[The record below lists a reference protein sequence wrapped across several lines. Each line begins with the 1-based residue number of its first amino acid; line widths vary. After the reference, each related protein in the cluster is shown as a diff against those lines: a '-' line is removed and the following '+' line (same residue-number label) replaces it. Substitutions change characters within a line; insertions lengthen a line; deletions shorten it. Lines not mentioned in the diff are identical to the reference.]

1 MIRAACIAL
10 TLAAAPMAMAA
21 DTPPSQGLL
30 RDIERDLRFWNVG
43 TVDYQSLTRSQAT
56 ALYLKLQNSPSRF
69 SQRAFIFRQELK
81 TILRWDG
88 SEVKSF

>member
-1 MIRAACIAL
+1 
-10 TLAAAPMAMAA
+10 MAMAA